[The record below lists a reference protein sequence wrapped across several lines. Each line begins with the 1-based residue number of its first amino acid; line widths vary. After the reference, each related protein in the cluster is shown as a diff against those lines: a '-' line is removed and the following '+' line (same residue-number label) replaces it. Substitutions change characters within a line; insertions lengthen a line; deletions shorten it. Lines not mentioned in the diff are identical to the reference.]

1 MLKISPN
8 AVQPPQMLNAV
19 MFAET
24 LAKGLLICRAVR
36 VIVLTIFITCVHDM
50 CA

>member
-1 MLKISPN
+1 MLKISPD
-8 AVQPPQMLNAV
+8 AVQPPQMLNV